1 MPNIQPYNHQ
11 SLLIP
16 LSAIDGRLARQT
28 SRQIAAI
35 NQAVDVNRA
44 AIAAAADIQQEKV
57 DAVARTGGYAMQ
69 QAALVSNM
77 QQQLALAAP
86 ASSGDLDYLK
96 TLTMMGI
103 GQIVTDTARQVN
115 R

>member
-1 MPNIQPYNHQ
+1 MPNIQPHSRQ
-11 SLLIP
+11 SSLMP
-16 LSAIDGRLARQT
+16 LSASGSRLARQT

-35 NQAVDVNRA
+35 DQAADSRRA
-44 AIAAAADIQQEKV
+44 AIAATAEIQQEKV

-86 ASSGDLDYLK
+86 AASGDLDYLK